1 MKPFPHDVDN
11 LLLEAMPEH
20 DRSALVDAGERVE
33 LRRSE
38 AVFSAEGRVRH
49 VFFPHSGMLSV
60 VIRMQDGASV
70 ETVTIGKEG
79 VTGPPLVAEEGVVA
93 NVECVC
99 QLPATALR
107 VPTEAFFELRR
118 RSETLD
124 ELLTRYE
131 QVVFG
136 QIAQTA
142 ACNRLHSIEARTS
155 RWLLLAHD
163 RIGGEVVPL
172 TQEFLAEMLGV
183 RRETVNLSARMLQ
196 NAGLIEY
203 QRGKVRILDRDGL
216 ESTACECYGAIR
228 GEIERLFPFL

>member
-1 MKPFPHDVDN
+1 MKPFPADVDN
-11 LLLEAMPEH
+11 LLLEAMPAN
-20 DRSALVDAGERVE
+20 DRAELLEAGEHVHF
-33 LRRSE
+33 RRGDG
-38 AVFSAEGRVRH
+38 VFAADGDVPH
-49 VFFPHSGMLSV
+49 VYFPHSGMLSV
-60 VIRMQDGASV
+60 VIRMQDGATV

-79 VTGPPLVAEEGVVA
+79 VTGPPLIAEQGVVA
-93 NVECVC
+93 NVECIC
-99 QLPATALR
+99 QIPASALR
-107 VPTEAFFELRR
+107 VPTAVLFALRR

-124 ELLTRYE
+124 ELLTRYG

-142 ACNRLHSIEARTS
+142 ACNRLHPIEARTS

-163 RIGGEVVPL
+163 RVGGDVIPL

-203 QRGKVRILDRDGL
+203 RRGEVRVLDREGL